1 MAPGQACIGLGG
13 GRYRSAGRNGIGSRV
28 VRFQGRGQIATKVRG
43 ELAQK
48 ARTAKDVLPGAP
60 RVEAQNL
67 PSRGWHQLHRTNG
80 TGGAH
85 RRTFILTLDIKKR
98 RR

>member
-1 MAPGQACIGLGG
+1 
-13 GRYRSAGRNGIGSRV
+13 
-28 VRFQGRGQIATKVRG
+28 
-43 ELAQK
+43 LAQK
-48 ARTAKDVLPGAP
+48 ARAAKDVLPGAP

-67 PSRGWHQLHRTNG
+67 PSRGRHQLHQLHRTNG